1 MEPTVNRT
9 DNRQTIELQTIE
21 FYVWKCIKL
30 LKLNIIFKYQVIWKA
45 SRETSGDNAIHIK
58 NKFYSCKL
66 VVIADYL
73 VHLRLAFVLVGK
85 VCFWH

>member
-9 DNRQTIELQTIE
+9 ERILQTIE

-45 SRETSGDNAIHIK
+45 LREISGDNAIYIK
-58 NKFYSCKL
+58 NKFYSCKS
-66 VVIADYL
+66 VEIADYL
-73 VHLRLAFVLVGK
+73 VHLRLEFVLGGK